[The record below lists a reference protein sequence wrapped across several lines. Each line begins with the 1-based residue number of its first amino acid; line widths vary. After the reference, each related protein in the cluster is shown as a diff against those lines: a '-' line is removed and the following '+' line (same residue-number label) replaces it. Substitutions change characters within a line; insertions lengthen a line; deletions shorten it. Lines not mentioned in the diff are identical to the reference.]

1 MNDEL
6 ASKAIT
12 LRMTDSNLHQLKE
25 EARFAKG
32 IFEDP

>member
-12 LRMTDSNLHQLKE
+12 LRMTDSNLHLLKE
-25 EARFAKG
+25 EAHFVKG
-32 IFEDP
+32 ISKDP